1 MIGRVLVENI
11 GEGLDDSTWIKV
23 EVNVETFLVKVN
35 VVSVQMTTV
44 HQSANKLIVKASRDD
59 DGDQQIITDTESRI
73 FDGVTTATTGSA
85 SYRFDSI
92 LPANDDD
99 IIYLWFKL
107 SAGTATLNKVLLTY
121 EVQNIMAIVDAFNQ
135 EGGTTTTTTGSN
147 MQQQNLSSQCD
158 GSRTSFTVQ
167 EAFDGDSIRVYWNGI
182 RQQLGETITV
192 TSSTTFTTTFTARS
206 GDYLFVD
213 YVQA

>member
-1 MIGRVLVENI
+1 
-11 GEGLDDSTWIKV
+11 
-23 EVNVETFLVKVN
+23 
-35 VVSVQMTTV
+35 
-44 HQSANKLIVKASRDD
+44 
-59 DGDQQIITDTESRI
+59 
-73 FDGVTTATTGSA
+73 
-85 SYRFDSI
+85 
-92 LPANDDD
+92 
-99 IIYLWFKL
+99 
-107 SAGTATLNKVLLTY
+107 
-121 EVQNIMAIVDAFNQ
+121 MAIVDAFNQ

-147 MQQQNLSSQCD
+147 MQQQNISSQCD
-158 GSRTSFTVQ
+158 GSTTSFTVQ

>member
-1 MIGRVLVENI
+1 M
-11 GEGLDDSTWIKV
+11 
-23 EVNVETFLVKVN
+23 
-35 VVSVQMTTV
+35 
-44 HQSANKLIVKASRDD
+44 IVKASRDD

-92 LPANDDD
+92 MPANDDD
-99 IIYLWFKL
+99 KIYLWFKL

-121 EVQNIMAIVDAFNQ
+121 RFRSWPSSTRSIKKVEPQPQQLDPICNNKTFQVNVTVQQ
-135 EGGTTTTTTGSN
+135 R
-147 MQQQNLSSQCD
+147 LS
-158 GSRTSFTVQ
+158 RFQ